1 MPEPVPRPLLA
12 RGPSEGRPPP
22 PVGERRP
29 SPLPRRPPDCAS
41 FAEFEAWIDAREAAQ
56 VAADHWCR
64 PALDLR
70 RAQALGDDPRRPY
83 RNLDHLALAAA
94 KEPQEENPV
103 RPTVVHREICNGLW
117 DALAV
122 RYEDRDDVFASSEV
136 ELHYDAADE
145 RAGSVAPDL
154 MVVFGVPKQVEA
166 PEGLR
171 QSYVL
176 WKEHEPPSFVLEVL
190 SPSTWPRDMGLK
202 REIYASIGVRDY
214 FVFDPKEHITPRL
227 QGFGLHGGGY
237 RPLPSERLP
246 GGARGAYSASLGLYL
261 CHEEPWPPEGW
272 RPEGL
277 ARVRWYDP
285 VAGEYLRTPLEIAQQ
300 AEAEAQR
307 AATEA
312 RRDAAEAQREAAEA
326 QRTAA
331 EARKEAEEA
340 QRAKAEARRAKAEA
354 QRAEAEAQQEAAEAQ
369 QEAAEAQRTAAEAR
383 RAEAEAR
390 GAEAE
395 ARGAEAEA
403 RQTAESRIA
412 ELEARIRELTS

>member
-1 MPEPVPRPLLA
+1 MPEPVPHPLPA

-22 PVGERRP
+22 PAGERRP
-29 SPLPRRPPDCAS
+29 GPPPKRPPDCAS
-41 FAEFEAWIDAREAAQ
+41 FAEFEAWIDAREATQ

-83 RNLDHLALAAA
+83 RNLDHLGLAAA
-94 KEPQEENPV
+94 KEPPEENPV

-122 RYEDRDDVFASSEV
+122 RYEDRDDVYASSEV
-136 ELHYDAADE
+136 ELYYDAADE

-227 QGFGLHGGGY
+227 QGFALHGGVY

-246 GGARGAYSASLGLYL
+246 GGARGVYGASLGLYL

-300 AEAEAQR
+300 AEADARHAEADAR
-307 AATEA
+307 HAATEA
-312 RRDAAEAQREAAEA
+312 RRDAAEAQREAEEA
-326 QRTAA
+326 QRTA
-331 EARKEAEEA
+331 
-340 QRAKAEARRAKAEA
+340 AEA
-354 QRAEAEAQQEAAEAQ
+354 QRAEAEA
-369 QEAAEAQRTAAEAR
+369 
-383 RAEAEAR
+383 R
-390 GAEAE
+390 GAET
-395 ARGAEAEA
+395 EA

>member
-1 MPEPVPRPLLA
+1 MPEPVPHPLPA
-12 RGPSEGRPPP
+12 RGLSEGRPTPP
-22 PVGERRP
+22 AGERRP
-29 SPLPRRPPDCAS
+29 SPLPKRPPDCAS
-41 FAEFEAWIDAREAAQ
+41 FAEFEAWIDALEAAQ

-70 RAQALGDDPRRPY
+70 RARALGDDPRRPY
-83 RNLDHLALAAA
+83 RKLDHLGLAAA
-94 KEPQEENPV
+94 KEPPEENPV
-103 RPTVVHREICNGLW
+103 RPTVVHRTICNDLW

-122 RYEDRDDVFASSEV
+122 RYEDRDDVYASSEV

-202 REIYASIGVRDY
+202 REIYARIGVRDY
-214 FVFDPKEHITPRL
+214 FVFDPKEHIAPRL

-300 AEAEAQR
+300 AEADARHAEADARQ

-312 RRDAAEAQREAAEA
+312 RRDAAEAQREAEEAQRTAAEA
-326 QRTAA
+326 QREAA

-340 QRAKAEARRAKAEA
+340 QRVE
-354 QRAEAEAQQEAAEAQ
+354 
-369 QEAAEAQRTAAEAR
+369 AEAQRTAAEAR

>member
-1 MPEPVPRPLLA
+1 MPEPVPHRLPA
-12 RGPSEGRPPP
+12 RGPSEGRPTPP
-22 PVGERRP
+22 AGEPRP
-29 SPLPRRPPDCAS
+29 RLPPKRPPDCAS
-41 FAEFEAWIDAREAAQ
+41 IDEFEAWLDALEAAQ

-64 PALDLR
+64 PALDRR
-70 RAQALGDDPRRPY
+70 RAEALGDDPRRPY

-94 KEPQEENPV
+94 KEPREENPV
-103 RPTVVHREICNGLW
+103 RPTAVHRAICNDLW

-122 RYEDRDDVFASSEV
+122 RYEDRDDVFAASEV
-136 ELHYDAADE
+136 ELHYDAVDE

-202 REIYASIGVRDY
+202 REIYASLGVREY
-214 FVFDPKEHITPRL
+214 FVFDPKEHVTPRL

-237 RPLPSERLP
+237 RPLPSEVLP
-246 GGARGAYSASLGLYL
+246 GGARGAYGASLGLYL
-261 CHEEPWPPEGW
+261 CHEEPWPPGGW

-285 VAGEYLRTPLEIAQQ
+285 AAGKYLRTPLEIARQ
-300 AEAEAQR
+300 AEAD
-307 AATEA
+307 A
-312 RRDAAEAQREAAEA
+312 RQE
-326 QRTAA
+326 AA

-340 QRAKAEARRAKAEA
+340 QRAEAEA
-354 QRAEAEAQQEAAEAQ
+354 QRAEAEAQRA
-369 QEAAEAQRTAAEAR
+369 AAEAR

-390 GAEAE
+390 GAEEEARREEAE
-395 ARGAEAEA
+395 ARGRIDAANERAAAESRRAEAETRA
-403 RQTAESRIA
+403 RRVAESRVA
-412 ELEARIRELTS
+412 ALESRIRDAAS

>member
-1 MPEPVPRPLLA
+1 MPEPVPRPLPA
-12 RGPSEGRPPP
+12 RGPSEGRPTPP
-22 PVGERRP
+22 ARERRP
-29 SPLPRRPPDCAS
+29 CLPPKRPPDCAS
-41 FAEFEAWIDAREAAQ
+41 IDEFEAWIDALEAAQ

-70 RAQALGDDPRRPY
+70 RAEALGDDPRRPY
-83 RNLDHLALAAA
+83 RSLDHLGLAAA
-94 KEPQEENPV
+94 KEPPEESPV
-103 RPTVVHREICNGLW
+103 RPTAVHRAICNDLW

-122 RYEDRDDVFASSEV
+122 RYEDRDDVFAASEV
-136 ELHYDAADE
+136 ELHYDAVDE

-202 REIYASIGVRDY
+202 REIYASLGVRNY

-246 GGARGAYSASLGLYL
+246 GGARGVYGASLGLYL

-272 RPEGL
+272 RPEGM

-285 VAGEYLRTPLEIAQQ
+285 AAGKYLETPLEIAQQ
-300 AEAEAQR
+300 AEAD
-307 AATEA
+307 A
-312 RRDAAEAQREAAEA
+312 RQAAAEAQREAAEA
-326 QRTAA
+326 QRAAA
-331 EARKEAEEA
+331 EAQQET
-340 QRAKAEARRAKAEA
+340 
-354 QRAEAEAQQEAAEAQ
+354 AEAQQEAAEARK
-369 QEAAEAQRTAAEAR
+369 AAAEAR
-383 RAEAEAR
+383 QA
-390 GAEAE
+390 
-395 ARGAEAEA
+395 
-403 RQTAESRIA
+403 AESRIA
-412 ELEARIRELTS
+412 ELKARIRELTS